1 MHGHPLTL
9 IQTRAQELI
18 GRVRFRDLLH
28 KHIFLLRQVAHV
40 SLCVCGEGGEG
51 VGVTCRRQFEVY
63 ATGNKLS

>member
-40 SLCVCGEGGEG
+40 SLCVCGEGGGRGLELH
-51 VGVTCRRQFEVY
+51 VEDSLKYMQL
-63 ATGNKLS
+63 ATN

>member
-1 MHGHPLTL
+1 MHDHPLTL

-40 SLCVCGEGGEG
+40 SLCVCGERGRGLELH
-51 VGVTCRRQFEVY
+51 VEDSLKYMQL
-63 ATGNKLS
+63 ATN